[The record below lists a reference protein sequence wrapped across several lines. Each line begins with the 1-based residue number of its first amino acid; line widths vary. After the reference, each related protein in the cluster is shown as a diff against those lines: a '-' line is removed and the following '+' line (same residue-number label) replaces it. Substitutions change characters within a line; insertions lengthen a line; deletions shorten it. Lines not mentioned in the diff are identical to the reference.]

1 MEQRVKEWLTSNQPI
16 FENNPMNQYQ
26 SVTLYTITDA
36 KFYFK
41 TRTQHSSPLRCL
53 MQQLTEADADTHKQ
67 PLDRGQGSLWK
78 NYGKD

>member
-41 TRTQHSSPLRCL
+41 TRT
-53 MQQLTEADADTHKQ
+53 
-67 PLDRGQGSLWK
+67 
-78 NYGKD
+78 